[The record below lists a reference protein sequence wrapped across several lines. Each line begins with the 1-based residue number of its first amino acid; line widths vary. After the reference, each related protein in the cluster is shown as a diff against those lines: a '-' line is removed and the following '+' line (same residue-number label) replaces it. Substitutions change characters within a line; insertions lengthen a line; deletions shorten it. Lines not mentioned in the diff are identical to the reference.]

1 MKPIN
6 AIMARFSI
14 ENLINQS
21 LPICYAKKI
30 KELADALDPIISGG
44 EDGPD
49 FELERIELPE
59 DLPIILSAADLK
71 LLEPFI
77 IFTTEVV
84 KK

>member
-1 MKPIN
+1 MKPID
-6 AIMARFSI
+6 AIMARLSI
-14 ENLINQS
+14 EKIINQD

-30 KELADALDPIISGG
+30 KELADTLDPIICGG

-49 FELERIELPE
+49 FEFERIELPE

-77 IFTTEVV
+77 NF
-84 KK
+84 KGG